1 MGRGPNWHPPR
12 HLAAVRR
19 SGTDAREHQVAEW
32 LLAAVAIALTM
43 VVLIAQMVGRPDR
56 PDASGPRAAPAAT
69 GPPVGASPANG
80 PPVTSPGGA
89 GQPAADPPSA
99 GWLALGGARVEGA
112 EPAGA
117 GRRPGRFTASGP
129 GDQGIALPW
138 LLRCVPGR
146 MYAAT
151 LLVRASRPGTLL
163 KVSLLEVA
171 GGRRVAF
178 DTIGAVL
185 NDARWLRVEV
195 AHEAHRPGTAL
206 AVEVVLPR
214 GSPRATVQV
223 GDLEVGPQQG
233 HSLPGG

>member
-1 MGRGPNWHPPR
+1 MGRASNWHPPR
-12 HLAAVRR
+12 HLAVIRR
-19 SGTDAREHQVAEW
+19 SRTDAREHQVAEW
-32 LLAAVAIALTM
+32 LLAAVAIVLTL
-43 VVLIAQMVGRPDR
+43 VILVGQMLGRPSP
-56 PDASGPRAAPAAT
+56 PDPEAAPPATASGAQSPGATRNGATAPPATTAPPAAAP
-69 GPPVGASPANG
+69 
-80 PPVTSPGGA
+80 
-89 GQPAADPPSA
+89 PSG
-99 GWLALGGARVEGA
+99 GWLALGGARVEAA

-129 GDQGIALPW
+129 GDQGIALPG

-146 MYAAT
+146 IYAAT

-163 KVSLLEVA
+163 QVSLLEVA

-185 NDARWLRVEV
+185 TDARWLRVEV

-233 HSLPGG
+233 HSLAGG

>member
-32 LLAAVAIALTM
+32 LLAAVAIVLTM

-56 PDASGPRAAPAAT
+56 PDAPDPRAAPAAT
-69 GPPVGASPANG
+69 G

-129 GDQGIALPW
+129 GDQGIALPG

-146 MYAAT
+146 IYAAT
-151 LLVRASRPGTLL
+151 LLIRASRPGTLL
-163 KVSLLEVA
+163 QVSLLEVA

-185 NDARWLRVEV
+185 TDARWLRVEV

-223 GDLEVGPQQG
+223 GDLEVGPQQA
-233 HSLPGG
+233 